1 MRSIPPD
8 LLDASVRGVN
18 LMPGSLRDQ
27 LGEETTLLVF
37 LRHFG
42 CGFCRETIAELR
54 ARAEDAADFP
64 PVLFF
69 FQGSPME
76 GRAFLRRYWPSV
88 RAVSDPELRF
98 YEAFGVRRGRVL
110 ELFGPGVWSA
120 RRRAIEAGH
129 RNGDRSG
136 DIWRMPGVFLVR
148 KEAVLWA
155 HEFRH
160 AGDLPDFASIPERA
174 RASA

>member
-1 MRSIPPD
+1 VRSIPPAV
-8 LLDASVRGVN
+8 LDASVRGVN

-27 LGEETTLLVF
+27 LGDETTLLVF
-37 LRHFG
+37 LRYFG
-42 CGFCRETIAELR
+42 CGFCREMIAGLR
-54 ARAEDAADFP
+54 EIREGAADFP
-64 PVLFF
+64 PVLFV

-88 RAVSDPELRF
+88 RAVSDPQLQL

-129 RNGDRSG
+129 RNGERSG
-136 DIWRMPGVFLVR
+136 DLWRMPGVFLVR
-148 KEAVLWA
+148 DDAVLWA
-155 HEFRH
+155 HEFQH
-160 AGDLPDFASIPERA
+160 AGDLPDFAGIPERA
-174 RASA
+174 RVLA